1 MKRGQVI
8 IFSGLDCSGKSTQIN
23 FLERKFSRKNQ
34 KFFVFWSRGGYTPGF
49 QKLKDILR
57 FIIRKK
63 LPKPGNSEK
72 RDKAFSNPFIRK
84 VWITFA
90 ILDLIFFYSLYL
102 RFKYFFN
109 YNIICDRYLMDTNID
124 FYLAYPTDKTD
135 QWFLWRLL
143 KFTAIKPN
151 FHFVST
157 VPVSESIIRS
167 KSKFEPFPDAPEILE
182 KRLHL
187 YNKELVIDKNLI
199 HIDGM
204 KDVNEIKKDIY
215 SKVGIF

>member
-1 MKRGQVI
+1 MRKI
-8 IFSGLDCSGKSTQIN
+8 IVFSGLDCSGKSTQIE
-23 FLERKFSRKNQ
+23 FLDEIFSKKGQ
-34 KFFVFWSRGGYTPGF
+34 KSLVFWSRGGYTPGF

-63 LPKPGNSEK
+63 LPKPGKSAK
-72 RDKAFSNPFIRK
+72 RDKAFSNSFIRK

-102 RFKYFFN
+102 RFKHFFN

-143 KFTAIKPN
+143 KFTSIKPN

-167 KSKFEPFPDAPEILE
+167 KSKFEPFPDSPETLE
-182 KRLHL
+182 ERFHL
-187 YNKELVIDKNLI
+187 YNAELRQDRNLI

-204 KDVNEIKKDIY
+204 KDVNQIKKHI
-215 SKVGIF
+215 